1 VWLASCSGHL
11 NPGQRGTSEW
21 DLQLVWR
28 LKKKNLPLPG
38 IQPQTHKCS
47 ATYGTWF
54 SCRLTSVK
62 VILA

>member
-1 VWLASCSGHL
+1 VSEHYNWS
-11 NPGQRGTSEW
+11 RG
-21 DLQLVWR
+21 
-28 LKKKNLPLPG
+28 LKKTNLPLPG